1 MTQSLPFLEPERWGF
16 LFSAHPFMG
25 IIEKAF
31 KMEHTA
37 SGLIHDVFGQGYHLK
52 YMTLKNANIEMKET
66 I

>member
-1 MTQSLPFLEPERWGF
+1 
-16 LFSAHPFMG
+16 MG